1 MNEREVAELRRRFR
15 PDKSGISRV
24 RGCYVNDRQEIVREF
39 DQSLGLLSQE
49 ESEQL
54 LAILKKCLSGGL
66 GKALWDV
73 AFATGQVAGSPEHR
87 LLMTLRNSS
96 LGDDEAVKT
105 VFTQIV
111 GARPLEGNYLIL
123 LASDAYDVPY
133 RAKDGAEQKE
143 AGAEVFSYLV
153 CALCPIKTTKS
164 ALGYRVHENAFQS
177 SGQDFLVG
185 SPELGFLFP
194 AFDGRGT
201 NLYGALC
208 YTRDTAVS
216 HESFVQAVFRREAP
230 MPAGTQRETFYALL
244 EETLESDC
252 SLEVMQAIHQ
262 ELSGRMEDHKAER
275 NPEPLTLS
283 KGELSQVLGVCGVET
298 HRREAF
304 QTGYDAAFGA
314 EMALRPGNLVDPKRL
329 ELSTPEVSIRVD
341 PNRLDAVETRRLGGI
356 KYILIRA
363 DEGVEIN
370 GISVEIS

>member
-15 PDKSGISRV
+15 PDKSGITRV

-39 DQSLGLLSQE
+39 DQSLGSLSQE

-54 LAILKKCLSGGL
+54 LTILKKCLSGGL
-66 GKALWDV
+66 GKALCDIS
-73 AFATGQVAGSPEHR
+73 FTTGQVAGGPEHR
-87 LLMTLRNSS
+87 LLMALRNSS
-96 LGDDEAVKT
+96 LGEDATVKT
-105 VFTQIV
+105 LLNQVIE
-111 GARPLEGNYLIL
+111 ARPLEGNYLIL

-153 CALCPIKTTKS
+153 CALCPIKTTKP
-164 ALGYRVHENAFQS
+164 ALGYRVHENEFRS
-177 SGQDFLVG
+177 SAPEFLVG

-201 NLYGALC
+201 NLYGAL
-208 YTRDTAVS
+208 YYARDTAAC
-216 HESFVQAVFRREAP
+216 HESFVQAVFRREPP
-230 MPAGTQRETFYALL
+230 MPAAAQRETFYTLL

-262 ELSGRMEDHKAER
+262 ELSGRLEDHKAER
-275 NPEPLTLS
+275 NPEQLTLG
-283 KGELSQVLGVCGVET
+283 KGELSQVLGVCGVEAP
-298 HRREAF
+298 RREAF
-304 QTGYDAAFGA
+304 ETGYDAAFGA
-314 EMALRPGNLVDPKRL
+314 ETALRPGNLVDPKRL

-363 DEGVEIN
+363 DEGVEVN